1 MSDEYSRVKAR
12 VVTKDGLTET
22 IIRKVDFEN
31 GKPVRSFLTRSGGW
45 VRTGAGENILPEC
58 YLPSEVYS
66 PEPEKPV
73 MDKIQAWQLFGKP
86 FVFSHPEIFS
96 WEDCGNSS
104 AFEVKVDIRRVQ

>member
-45 VRTGAGENILPEC
+45 VRTGAGGNILLEC

-104 AFEVKVDIRRVQ
+104 TFEVKVDIRRVQ